1 MLTDRLRKLGCLIL
15 LAQPFF
21 YCIFP
26 SETAAIVS
34 PISLVVAKKTRHTPL
49 FNGFSFRC
57 QDIIAEKNVL
67 HTLSH
72 DGFLSINNR
81 LYIIMPM
88 YSVLSHD
95 GFLSINNV
103 YSWWKCAL
111 ISRHSLPIKVVYGWE
126 MGICFIFRRRLLDAI
141 RYMPYNNC
149 LAFSVLYIR
158 EIGLKCLYLLIA
170 EEGLQLVL
178 PVEIVT
184 SCWRRGGIKRS
195 HKWAIGI
202 CLRRMHLRLGNKDA
216 HRICL
221 RTYQIGFA
229 GLHSCIC

>member
-1 MLTDRLRKLGCLIL
+1 MFNPARAT
-15 LAQPFF
+15 FF

-57 QDIIAEKNVL
+57 QDIIAEKNTL

-72 DGFLSINNR
+72 DGFLSIN
-81 LYIIMPM
+81 
-88 YSVLSHD
+88 D
-95 GFLSINNV
+95 V
-103 YSWWKCAL
+103 YSRRKRTL
-111 ISRHSLPIKVVYGWE
+111 IARHSLPIKVEYGWQW
-126 MGICFIFRRRLLDAI
+126 GVYFIFKRRLLDAI
-141 RYMPYNNC
+141 RNILYNDC
-149 LAFSVLYIR
+149 FTFSILYII
-158 EIGLKCLYLLIA
+158 EIGLKRLYLLIA

-184 SCWRRGGIKRS
+184 SRWRRGGIKRS
-195 HKWAIGI
+195 HKWAIVACFG
-202 CLRRMHLRLGNKDA
+202 RMHLRLGNKDA
-216 HRICL
+216 LRICL